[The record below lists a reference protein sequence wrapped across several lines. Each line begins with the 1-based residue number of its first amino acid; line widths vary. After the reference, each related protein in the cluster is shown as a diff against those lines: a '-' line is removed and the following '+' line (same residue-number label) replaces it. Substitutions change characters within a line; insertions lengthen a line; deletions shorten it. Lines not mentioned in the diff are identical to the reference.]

1 MSSFNDDG
9 QSGGSRQAEKL
20 LIISPSI
27 ADLDREA
34 EMRGENYLYE
44 LATSLRLDVNAI
56 RDAIFPEE
64 EKENSMS
71 MISIGLDVPGD
82 DPDS

>member
-1 MSSFNDDG
+1 
-9 QSGGSRQAEKL
+9 
-20 LIISPSI
+20 
-27 ADLDREA
+27 
-34 EMRGENYLYE
+34 MRGENYLYE

-71 MISIGLDVPGD
+71 MISIGLDVSGD